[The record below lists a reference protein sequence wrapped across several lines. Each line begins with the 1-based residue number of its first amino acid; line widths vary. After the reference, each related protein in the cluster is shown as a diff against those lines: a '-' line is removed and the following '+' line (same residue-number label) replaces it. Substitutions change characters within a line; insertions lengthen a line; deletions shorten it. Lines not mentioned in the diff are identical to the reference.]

1 MAINYVVT
9 PELIKSR
16 QEVLTAEITNIGKRL
31 ELLDSERNQLVADVN
46 ALRGAVQQCDY
57 FLGVINPPEEEIDG
71 GTPDKD
77 FAYDKPTTKAGER
90 PTSEPEQVTKPK
102 GTKAEAQ
109 SVAL

>member
-46 ALRGAVQQCDY
+46 ALR
-57 FLGVINPPEEEIDG
+57 
-71 GTPDKD
+71 
-77 FAYDKPTTKAGER
+77 
-90 PTSEPEQVTKPK
+90 
-102 GTKAEAQ
+102 
-109 SVAL
+109 